1 MVRKYFK
8 YSLLA
13 ALMLVI
19 VLNFYFQRGSVEA
32 LEEEQTLKV
41 DSVEKIPQLDEYGF
55 SMDSFSTKS
64 SLLKPNQFLS
74 DILLAYQ
81 VPYPQ
86 IDKLVKKAK
95 EVFDVKNLR
104 SGQKYSVLATNDSL
118 EMPCYLVYEE
128 SPVKYVVFD
137 LRDTLHVYVEEREVE
152 TRVNTSSGIINSSLY
167 ETMQDNNLDAG
178 LAAKLAEIYA
188 WTIDFYRIQKGD
200 AFKLIY
206 EEKFVMGKSI
216 GTGKIKAAEFTHK
229 GEKFYSFYFEKDE
242 VADLPAGTRAE
253 HSQAGYFDEEG
264 KGLKKAFLKSPLKFS
279 RITSRFTMKRFHP
292 VQKIFKAHLG
302 TDYAAPKGT
311 PILTVGDGTVE
322 EAGYKQ
328 FNGNFVKVKHNG
340 TYTTQYLH
348 MSKIAKGMKRG
359 ARVKQG
365 EVIGYV
371 GSTGLATGPH
381 VCFRFWKNGKQSDH
395 LKEKFPSSEPVKKQ
409 YRDEFLKM
417 SRELKNQLNA
427 IEEEKV
433 VS

>member
-1 MVRKYFK
+1 MLRKIIK
-8 YSLLA
+8 YSLFA
-13 ALMLVI
+13 ALILVI
-19 VLNFYFQRGSVEA
+19 VLNFYYQRSSVEA
-32 LEEEQTLKV
+32 QEDAVLLHE
-41 DSVEKIPQLDEYGF
+41 DSIEKIPEYDEYGF
-55 SMDSFSTKS
+55 SIDSFTTTTSK
-64 SLLKPNQFLS
+64 LKPNQFLA
-74 DILLAYQ
+74 DILLAYNI
-81 VPYPQ
+81 PYSQ
-86 IDKLVKKAK
+86 IDKLVKKAN

-104 SGQKYSVLATNDSL
+104 SGQKYSLLVSKDSL
-118 EMPCYLVYEE
+118 AEPHYMIYEE

-152 TRVNTSSGIINSSLY
+152 IKVQTSSGTINSSLY
-167 ETMQDNNLDAG
+167 ETMQANNLDAG

-200 AFKLIY
+200 WFKLIY
-206 EEKFVMGKSI
+206 EEKFVAGKSI
-216 GTGKIKAAEFTHK
+216 GTGKIIAAEFNHK
-229 GEKFYSFYFEKDE
+229 GEGFYSFFFEKDE
-242 VADLPAGTRAE
+242 V
-253 HSQAGYFDEEG
+253 SGYFDEEG

-311 PILTVGDGTVE
+311 PILTVGDGTIE

-328 FNGNFVKVKHNG
+328 FNGNYVKVKHNG

-348 MSKIAKGMKRG
+348 MSKIARGMKRG

-365 EVIGYV
+365 DVIGFV

-395 LKEKFPSSEPVKKQ
+395 LKEKFPSSEPVKKEFG
-409 YRDEFLKM
+409 DEYLKKASEM
-417 SRELKNQLNA
+417 KLKLDEIGRSNA
-427 IEEEKV
+427 EV
-433 VS
+433 